1 MSRPIDATFD
11 ESSHFEQSTKGSDEH
26 VLWWAKAPRLKSS
39 AMYRFAQQVGK
50 TAADP
55 IQMHHDLHR
64 WSISEPAAFWSAVAN
79 FTELRWIEPPHEI
92 FAPPPAGT
100 TFAEARWFAG
110 GRLNYAENL
119 LPVPS
124 NEEAIVAYREGWPVQ
139 RLTAAQLVDQVAQYQ
154 QALQRC
160 GVGRGDRVAGILVN
174 GPEAI
179 IAMLATTSLGA
190 VWASCSPDFGARGI
204 TDRLLQIDPKLVFWE
219 SAYSYN
225 GRLHSLAATTEA
237 VVGELN
243 SKTLHVVI
251 GVGESSPVALPK
263 GAISSEQLFG
273 QVASGSRPSFSGP
286 SSSGQSSSGQSSSGQ
301 SSSRRLHFEP
311 MAFDDPLFILF
322 SSGTTGKP
330 KCIVHGV
337 GGSLLQHKK
346 ELMLHGDLGPTDS
359 LLYYTTC
366 GWMMWNWMV
375 SALSLGTKL
384 VLFDGAPSYPDLG
397 VIWSLLDRES
407 VTAFGTSP
415 KFLAAC
421 RAAGIKP
428 QDANDLWALRTLF
441 STGAPLDAEQFHW
454 VYNNCKQDLHLAS
467 ICGGTDIISCFML
480 GSPLLPVTPGK
491 IQYAGLGM
499 AIEAWN
505 EQGKA
510 QIDQQGELVCTQP
523 FPSCPVKFWNDPD
536 GTRFR
541 AAYFD
546 HYPNQDVWRHGD
558 YITIDQTGAIEVH
571 GRSDSTLN
579 PGGVRIGT
587 AELYRV
593 VDSMIGVTDSI
604 AIGLE
609 DQDGDSAIILLVQLD
624 PNHSLGQS
632 VGQPTDQQSN
642 LVEESVQHEWEKAIR
657 RQIRLALTPRHVPR
671 FIVFVEGIPYTR
683 SGKKVESAARLA
695 LQNLPVPNLSALEN
709 PAVLDSYQ
717 VLGRPL
723 LNQLRG

>member
-1 MSRPIDATFD
+1 MSRPIEATPD
-11 ESSHFEQSTKGSDEH
+11 GSSHLEQSTEGSDES
-26 VLWWAKAPRLKSS
+26 VLWQANAPRLKSS
-39 AMYRFAQQVGK
+39 AMYRFAQRVGK

-64 WSISEPAAFWSAVAN
+64 WSISEPAAFWSAVAD
-79 FTELRWIEPPHEI
+79 FTELKWIEPPHEI

-100 TFAEARWFAG
+100 TFAEARWFVG

-124 NEEAIVAYREGWPVQ
+124 KQEAIVAYREGCPVQ
-139 RLTAAQLVDQVAQYQ
+139 KLTASQLVDHVAKYQ
-154 QALQRC
+154 QALQRS

-179 IAMLATTSLGA
+179 IAMLATASLGA
-190 VWASCSPDFGARGI
+190 VWASCSPDFGAQAI

-225 GRLHSLAATTEA
+225 GRLHSLAAKTEA
-237 VVGELN
+237 VIGELN
-243 SKTLHVVI
+243 QETQHVAI
-251 GVGESSPVALPK
+251 GFAGTSRVTLPK
-263 GAISSEQLFG
+263 GAISSERWFG
-273 QVASGSRPSFSGP
+273 QSL
-286 SSSGQSSSGQSSSGQ
+286 SGQSSSGQSLSGQ
-301 SSSRRLHFEP
+301 LHFEA

-346 ELMLHGDLGPTDS
+346 ELMLHGDLGPNDS

-397 VIWSLLDRES
+397 VIWSLLGQES

-421 RAAGIKP
+421 SAAGIKP
-428 QDANDLWALRTLF
+428 QETNDLQALRTLF
-441 STGAPLDAEQFHW
+441 STGAPLGAAQFHW
-454 VYNNCKQDLHLAS
+454 VYDNCKQDLHLAS

-499 AIEAWN
+499 AIEAWD
-505 EQGKA
+505 EHGKA
-510 QIDQQGELVCTQP
+510 QIGQQGELVCTQP
-523 FPSCPVKFWNDPD
+523 FPSCPIKFWNDPD
-536 GTRFR
+536 GERFR

-546 HYPNQDVWRHGD
+546 YYPNKDVWRHGD
-558 YITIDQTGAIEVH
+558 YITIDQAGAIEVH

-587 AELYRV
+587 AELYGV
-593 VDSMIGVTDSI
+593 VDGMDGVADTI

-609 DQDGDSAIILLVQLD
+609 DQDGDSAIVLLVKLD
-624 PNHSLGQS
+624 DPVYPTVHQS
-632 VGQPTDQQSN
+632 D
-642 LVEESVQHEWEKAIR
+642 LVERSVQQEWETAIR
-657 RQIRLALTPRHVPR
+657 RQIRSALTPRHVPR

-683 SGKKVESAARLA
+683 SGKKVEGAARLA
-695 LQNLPVPNLSALEN
+695 LLNLPVPNLAALEN
-709 PAVLDSYQ
+709 PQVLDHYPA
-717 VLGRPL
+717 LGEQL
-723 LNQLRG
+723 MDQLRDQLRD